1 MARFGRTY
9 PSSLAM
15 IKARL
20 QASIIQVDY
29 ATATETAAN
38 VTATAPPV
46 TESISL
52 ADSAYVNT
60 VVAVFDNL
68 DYIDTAATRFDVA
81 DGVSVVEGSISIG
94 TGISKPA
101 ADAVS
106 LVDSAFI
113 SIPIY
118 GTDVI
123 AVVGESARV
132 IVLSSEWVMFTDEG
146 FPYGDGLRATGQRV
160 HLINPESRVYRV
172 PPDSERGGFE

>member
-9 PSSLAM
+9 PSSLA
-15 IKARL
+15 IVRSRL

-38 VTATAPPV
+38 ITATAPPA

-52 ADSAYVNT
+52 VDSAYVNT
-60 VVAVFDNL
+60 IVAVFDNL

-101 ADAVS
+101 ADSVS
-106 LVDSAFI
+106 LVDSALVSVPTYSTDAI
-113 SIPIY
+113 S
-118 GTDVI
+118 VL
-123 AVVGESARV
+123 GESARV
-132 IVLSSEWVMFTDEG
+132 IVLSSEWVVISDEG
-146 FPYGDGLRATGQRV
+146 FPYGDGLRAMGQRV
-160 HLINPESRVYRV
+160 HLISPEPRVYRV